1 VQPVHHGA
9 CRGGV
14 VKLALIWLA
23 LVATA
28 HAEPRTDAGLVWQ
41 APVSCPD
48 VAEVRAR
55 IERRLGMPIER
66 AVHGIEVD
74 IAPDLAPQ
82 GDGKDHGFVARVDLR
97 GVTVANEIRV
107 LTSARCDE
115 LTDAVAVIIA
125 RLAAERRQAPSEQRG
140 DRSRIVVSAPPPV
153 APRVWGGGVRGLG
166 VSSIGALPKV
176 SVGAE
181 LAVNARRHALFAEL
195 AGARWLPSRS
205 LLQEGAPGAVDISL
219 SMLTVRFGWGPEVL
233 PLRAWITG
241 ELGRLSGKGIALDDA
256 QVGSAT
262 WGGAGAGFAVAWP
275 MTPHTR
281 LVGLIEAVVALQ
293 RARFVLQ
300 DGAEVYRP
308 SPATVRCGL
317 GLAVGWR

>member
-1 VQPVHHGA
+1 MRVT
-9 CRGGV
+9 
-14 VKLALIWLA
+14 LIWLA

-41 APVSCPD
+41 APVTCPD
-48 VAEVRAR
+48 AGEVRAR
-55 IERRLGMPIER
+55 IERRLGMPIDR
-66 AVHGIEVD
+66 AVHGVEVD
-74 IAPDLAPQ
+74 IAV
-82 GDGKDHGFVARVDLR
+82 DGNGKEHGFVARIDLR
-97 GVTVANEIRV
+97 GVTVANEVRV

-125 RLAAERRQAPSEQRG
+125 RLAAETRQPPAEQRG
-140 DRSRIVVSAPPPV
+140 DRARIVVSAPPPIV
-153 APRVWGGGVRGLG
+153 PHAWGGGVRALG
-166 VSSIGALPKV
+166 VSSIGALPRV

-181 LAVNARRHALFAEL
+181 LAANARRHALFGEL
-195 AGARWLPSRS
+195 AGARWLPSRRV
-205 LLQEGAPGAVDISL
+205 LQPGAPAAVDIGLSL
-219 SMLTVRFGWGPEVL
+219 ITVRFGWGPEDL

-241 ELGRLSGKGIALDDA
+241 ELGSLRGTGIALNDA
-256 QVGSAT
+256 QVGAAT

-281 LVGLIEAVVALQ
+281 LIGLIETVVPLQ

-308 SPATVRCGL
+308 SLATVRCGL
-317 GLAVGWR
+317 GLEIGWR

>member
-1 VQPVHHGA
+1 M
-9 CRGGV
+9 
-14 VKLALIWLA
+14 LWLA

-28 HAEPRTDAGLVWQ
+28 HAESRTDAGLVWQ

-48 VAEVRAR
+48 AGEVRAR
-55 IERRLGMPIER
+55 IERRIGMSIDR

-74 IAPDLAPQ
+74 ITPG
-82 GDGKDHGFVARVDLR
+82 GDGNEHGFVARIDLR

-125 RLAAERRQAPSEQRG
+125 RIAAEHRQQAAEPRG
-140 DRSRIVVSAPPPV
+140 DRPRIAVAAPSPVV
-153 APRVWGGGVRGLG
+153 PRVWGGGIRAHG
-166 VSSIGALPKV
+166 VSSIGALPRV

-181 LAVNARRHALFAEL
+181 LAVNARRHAVFGEL
-195 AGARWLPSRS
+195 AGARWLPSRR
-205 LLQEGAPGAVDISL
+205 LLQEGAPGAVDVSL
-219 SMLTVRFGWGPEVL
+219 SILTARFGWGPEKL

-241 ELGRLSGKGIALDDA
+241 ELGSLRGQGIALNEA
-256 QVGSAT
+256 QIGASM
-262 WGGAGAGFAVAWP
+262 WGGVGAGFAVAWP

-281 LVGLIEAVVALQ
+281 LVGLLETVVPLH

-300 DGAEVYRP
+300 DGAEIYRP

-317 GLAVGWR
+317 GLEIGWR